1 MTLRTVNAVEA
12 YDLISR
18 GAALVDIRP
27 VDEHA
32 RVFIPGALSVPLDRL
47 THAALPDVPV
57 VIFHCRT
64 GNRTRTHQAALSAA
78 AICESYILEG
88 GLDAWRKSGY
98 PVREDIRHPLELMR
112 QVQIAAGTLILIGV
126 LLGLFISPA
135 FFGISAFVGAGLVF
149 AGATG
154 WCGMARLLAAMPWN
168 RHAISAAR

>member
-12 YDLISR
+12 YSLMSR

-27 VDEHA
+27 ADEHA
-32 RVFIPGALSVPLDRL
+32 RVFIPGAVNVPLDRL
-47 THAALPDVPV
+47 THAALPDAPV
-57 VIFHCRT
+57 VIFHCRS
-64 GNRTRTHQAALSAA
+64 GNRTRAHQAALSAA

-88 GLDAWRKSGY
+88 GLDHWRKAGY
-98 PVREDIRHPLELMR
+98 PVQEDRGQPMELMR
-112 QVQIAAGTLILIGV
+112 QVQMTAGALILLGIV
-126 LLGLFISPA
+126 LGFAVSTA

-168 RHAISAAR
+168 RRPVATA